1 MSEKSKAVERKI
13 LTELTERFID
23 ALETK
28 QELPWTKPWLVSKNH
43 REKYSAGL
51 GYVGSSGVEY
61 GLLNSILLYLNNHEP
76 GEFVTLNELM
86 KRTNTSKKDG
96 SVWGCFIRT
105 ADGEIPKS
113 TTIVYTQTK
122 YKKKDE
128 KGNYIVDENGDY
140 VMGKCYIIRPA
151 YVWRIGTQVNCPC
164 KVVGVEKKKKKPMFP
179 INPSAEAEKIITEY
193 FARESVKFS
202 HSNEERAFYSPAL
215 DLVNVPPIENFPCT
229 ERYYSTCF
237 HEIAHSTGHEDR
249 LKRDIKNVFG
259 NHAYSKEELVAE
271 ISACVLMHDLG
282 INSEVSDR
290 NSVAY
295 VQGWAKSLKSDPTLL
310 EWAFAKAEKAINY
323 IYTGVAN
330 KK

>member
-23 ALETK
+23 ALESNN
-28 QELPWTKPWLVSKNH
+28 ELPWTKPWLVSRNH

-61 GLLNSILLYLNNHEP
+61 GLLNSILLYLNHHEP

-86 KRTNTSKKDG
+86 KRTNTSKEDG

-105 ADGEIPKS
+105 ADGKIPKS
-113 TTIVYTQTK
+113 TTVVYRGMTK
-122 YKKKDE
+122 YTKKAEDGSILKD
-128 KGNYIVDENGDY
+128 KDGNVVE
-140 VMGKCYIIRPA
+140 GKYFLLKTA
-151 YVWRIGTQVNCPC
+151 NVWRIGTQVQCPC

-193 FARESVKFS
+193 LARESVKFS
-202 HSNEERAFYSPAL
+202 HSNEERAFYQPSL
-215 DLVNVPPIENFPCT
+215 DLINVPPIENFPCT

-237 HEIAHSTGHEDR
+237 HEMAHSTGAEDR
-249 LKRDIKNVFG
+249 LKRDIRSVFG
-259 NHAYSKEELVAE
+259 DHAYSKEELVAE

-282 INSEVSDR
+282 INSDVSDK
-290 NSVAY
+290 NSLAY

-310 EWAFAKAEKAINY
+310 EWAFAKAEKAIDY
-323 IYTGVAN
+323 IYNGDG
-330 KK
+330 K